1 MALSR
6 LARLRERI
14 RITKLDA
21 ILVSSL
27 PNIRYLTGFTGSHA
41 LLVVRPRSAV
51 FLTDGRYTVQSR
63 AEVQGCRR
71 LIVPTSLLEGVSEE
85 GILAGCRRVGFES
98 QHVTYAIYRELRR
111 RFPGARFLPTSDFV
125 EQIALAKDAREM
137 ALIKEAVSLTDRVFQ
152 EILGCIRPGVREQEI
167 AAEISYLHRR
177 LGAEKDA
184 FEPIVASGER
194 GALPHARASG
204 RRIRKGDLV
213 TLDFGCTVAGYSS
226 DLTRTV
232 AVGSVSK
239 KKREAYELVL
249 TAQIEAIRAARP
261 GMWARELD
269 RIARERIRKGGYGR
283 FFTHSLGHGLG
294 LHVHERPR
302 VSSLSRDR
310 LVLGSVI
317 TIEPGVYLPGAFGLR
332 IEDDVTITREGC
344 HVLTSAPK
352 ELLVL

>member
-6 LARLRERI
+6 LAQLRERI
-14 RITKLDA
+14 RRTKLDA

-27 PNIRYLTGFTGSHA
+27 PNIRYLTGFTGSNA

-51 FLTDGRYTVQSR
+51 FLTDGRYAVQSR
-63 AEVQGCRR
+63 AEVRGCRR
-71 LIVPTSLLEGVSEE
+71 LIVPYSLLEGVGEQ
-85 GILAGCRRVGFES
+85 GLLAGCRHVGFES
-98 QHVTYAIYRELRR
+98 QHVTYAVYRELRR
-111 RFPGARFLPTSDFV
+111 RFPGVRFRPTSDFV
-125 EQIALAKDAREM
+125 EQIALAKDVREL
-137 ALIKEAVSLTDRVFQ
+137 ALIKQAVRLTDIVFQ
-152 EILGCIRPGVREQEI
+152 EILGTIRPGVRELEI
-167 AAEISYLHRR
+167 AAEISYLHRTK
-177 LGAEKDA
+177 GAERDA

-194 GALPHARASG
+194 GAQPHARASG
-204 RRIRKGDLV
+204 RRIKKGDFV
-213 TLDFGCTVAGYSS
+213 TLDFGCTVGGYSS

-239 KKREAYELVL
+239 RRREAYELVL
-249 TAQIEAIRAARP
+249 AAQADAIQAARP

-269 RIARERIRKGGYGR
+269 RIARERIRKAGYGK

-317 TIEPGVYLPGAFGLR
+317 TIEPGVYLPGEFGLR
-332 IEDDVTITREGC
+332 IEDDVVITHNGC
-344 HVLTSAPK
+344 DVLTSAPK
-352 ELLVL
+352 ELLVV